1 MWSLRKKAFALSS
14 GAMLSGATYVASD
27 EQRRRKAEL
36 TLASSYR
43 VLNLVSTVATI
54 CGDYGIDMMYHS
66 KTKSSLYDEKHKEL
80 QQLQTDLEG
89 YHEQQLELELHNKA
103 HNIVALDPWMEKINE
118 NKVVMEKIA
127 SELVELS
134 EEKDLLNHN
143 LHLRNAKRLTKMCAD
158 NGGLYIKVGQH
169 IAMLDYIVPLE
180 YQNELFSLLG
190 TTPQSSF
197 EAVRRVIKTELGA
210 YPEEIFDT
218 FESVPIASASLAQV
232 HIATKN
238 NQKYAVKVQHEGLAE
253 SAYVDMLVITKLVS
267 CIPLV
272 FKEFNYDWLS
282 AEMNRNVPLE
292 LDFKIERE
300 NILKTTHMLR
310 EFIRTG

>member
-1 MWSLRKKAFALSS
+1 LSS
-14 GAMLSGATYVASD
+14 GAMLSGATYVAAD

-43 VLNLVSTVATI
+43 VFNLVSTVATI
-54 CGDYGIDMMYHS
+54 CGDYGIDMLRNS
-66 KTKSSLYDEKHKEL
+66 KTKGDLYEEKHAEL
-80 QQLQTDLEG
+80 RQLQTDLEG
-89 YHEQQLELELHNKA
+89 YHEKQLELELYNKA
-103 HNIVALDPWMEKINE
+103 HKITAPDPWMEKIDE

-134 EEKDLLNHN
+134 DQKDQKSHH
-143 LHLRNAKRLTKMCAD
+143 LHLRNAKRLTKMCAE
-158 NGGLYIKVGQH
+158 NGGLYIKLGQH

-190 TTPQSSF
+190 ATPQSSI

-232 HIATKN
+232 HVATKN
-238 NQKYAVKVQHEGLAE
+238 NQKFAVKVQHEGLAE
-253 SAYVDMLVITKLVS
+253 SSFVDMLVITKLVA
-267 CIPLV
+267 CIPYI

-300 NILKTTHMLR
+300 NILKTTDMLR
-310 EFIRTG
+310 EFIKSGMCERICVV